1 MTTIQHAVATP
12 HLEKTRLRSGI
23 EGLDNILSG
32 GFPPNHLYLVE
43 GDPGTGK
50 TTLALQFLLE
60 GTRQGERCLYVTLSE
75 SKSELEDVARSH
87 GWSLE
92 KIPIFEMSPQEEP
105 INPEAQYTVFHP
117 SEVELADT
125 ISSVLHQVDEF
136 APTRVVFD
144 SLSELRML
152 AGNPLRYRRQILGLK
167 RYFSGRNCTV
177 LLLDDR
183 TAEGHDLQ
191 LQSIAHGVI
200 IMESEDRQFGVKR
213 RRLEVRK
220 LRASRFREGFHDYAI
235 ETGGVV
241 VYPRLVASEHVPGH
255 KIKPLSSGTPQL
267 DLLLGGGL
275 DSGTS
280 TLLLGP
286 AGCGKSTVAARYALA
301 AAERGENACIFTFD
315 ETLTTFTHRCNGLGM
330 DLAAHMRSGRIS
342 VIQLDPAEIA
352 PGQFVH
358 QVRRLV
364 EQTRPTVLV
373 IDSLNGFLNAM
384 PGEQFLILQL
394 HELLTYLDQQGV
406 ATIMTLAQHGFLGGA
421 MDTPIDVSY
430 LADTVLLFRYFEADG
445 VLRQALS
452 VLKKRSGTHERT
464 IHSLS
469 FAHGGLQVGPPL
481 THFRGIMTGLPAVG
495 EPVAAARPGGP
506 S

>member
-1 MTTIQHAVATP
+1 
-12 HLEKTRLRSGI
+12 
-23 EGLDNILSG
+23 
-32 GFPPNHLYLVE
+32 
-43 GDPGTGK
+43 
-50 TTLALQFLLE
+50 
-60 GTRQGERCLYVTLSE
+60 
-75 SKSELEDVARSH
+75 
-87 GWSLE
+87 
-92 KIPIFEMSPQEEP
+92 
-105 INPEAQYTVFHP
+105 
-117 SEVELADT
+117 
-125 ISSVLHQVDEF
+125 
-136 APTRVVFD
+136 VFD

-167 RYFSGRNCTV
+167 RYFAGRNCTV

-183 TAEGHDLQ
+183 TAQGHDLQ

-200 IMESEDRQFGVKR
+200 IMESADREFGVKR

-220 LRASRFREGFHDYAI
+220 LRASRYREGFHDYAI

-241 VYPRLVASEHVPGH
+241 VYPRLVASEHVLGH
-255 KIKPLSSGTPQL
+255 EIKPLSSGTPEL
-267 DLLLGGGL
+267 DKLLGGGL

-286 AGCGKSTVAARYALA
+286 AGCGKSTVATRYAVA
-301 AAERGENACIFTFD
+301 AADRGENATIFTFD
-315 ETLTTFTHRCNGLGM
+315 ETLPTFIHRCTGLGI
-330 DLAAHMRSGRIS
+330 DLTAHLRSGHVR

-358 QVRRLV
+358 QVRQLV
-364 EQTRPTVLV
+364 EETRTSVLV

-406 ATIMTLAQHGFLGGA
+406 ATIMTLAQHGFVGEA
-421 MDTPIDVSY
+421 MDTPVNVSY
-430 LADTVLLFRYFEADG
+430 LADTVLLFRYFEAGG

-452 VLKKRSGTHERT
+452 VLKKRSGSHERT

-469 FAHGGLQVGPPL
+469 FTNGGLQVGPAL
-481 THFRGIMTGLPAVG
+481 THFRGIMTGLPETG
-495 EPVAAARPGGP
+495 DPVAVARAGGL